1 MQREHFK
8 YFKPTNWAINNRTS
22 VYIITV
28 IITLAGIMIFQKIPK
43 ERFPDIVVPTIYVPT
58 IYPGASPEDIE
69 NLVTKPLEK
78 EIKAIPGIKK
88 LTSNSIQDVSLVLV
102 EFNTGIDVDVA
113 KQKVKN
119 AVDKAK
125 AELPSDL
132 DNDPN
137 VQEVNF
143 SEFPIMNINVAGDY
157 PLDQL
162 KKYAE
167 DLKDKIETLP
177 QITRV
182 DLIGGLER
190 EVQVNVDLFRM
201 QALGITFGDIER
213 SVMTEN
219 VNISG
224 GEIRIDEL
232 RRTLRVRGEFTKVSQ
247 IGDIMVRSTTGNI
260 SYLKDF
266 SEIKDGY
273 KEKQDYARLDGKPVI
288 TMNIIKRSGANLILA
303 ADQIKEIIE
312 EYKQTKFPK
321 GLNVNITG
329 DTSHETKTT
338 LNDLINTVIIGFI
351 LVVLIL
357 MFFMGLQSA
366 FFVGLAVPLS
376 VLVALLFMPSLGFTM
391 NMIVLFSFL
400 LAVGI
405 IVDDAIV
412 VIENT
417 HRIYHKY
424 DFDIVTSAKAGAGE
438 VFIPVLAGTL
448 TTIAPFFPLLF
459 WPGLVGDFMKFL
471 PITLILTL
479 FASLFVAFV
488 MNPVFAVS
496 FMKRDQPGAFIPA
509 SAMKQ
514 PLIIFGLTALIG
526 HLAGYHA
533 LGNLAILMMLL
544 TPVNHYF
551 LRPATEKFQHK
562 LWPSIIIRY
571 KKLVAK
577 LLIGSRPVWV
587 LIGVFVLLVFSIVI
601 FGIVGKPPLFFPSGE
616 PNFAYVSIEMPIG
629 TDAEVTDSVTRIVEQ
644 KVYSIIGKDNKNVE
658 SVISNVGIGAGD
670 PRNPD
675 RTTTPHKSKVTVAFV
690 EFGRRVNFST
700 SECLEKIRNQV
711 KGLVAG
717 AKISVD
723 KEQNGP
729 PTGKPINIEIS
740 GDDFNELQKL
750 EVKVREGI
758 VQNGIQGIED
768 LKSDLKRNKPEII
781 ISIDADRASALGM
794 SKAQIAMELRTALF
808 GKEISKFRDVED
820 DAEINLRLAPE
831 YRDRVEDL
839 LNMQVSFFDM
849 AVGRFKSVPVSS
861 VATVKYDEAFS
872 SINRKNQHRVL
883 SLSSNVITGYTPNA
897 IVQQINNV
905 IKQMDIPEGYSI
917 KMTGEQEDQKETADF
932 LVMAFGGA
940 LALMFL
946 ILVTQFNSLVKPFLI
961 FSTVLFSLIGVF
973 LGHALTGQ
981 TMSIVMTGVG
991 IFSLAGIV
999 IRNGILLIE
1008 FIDEL
1013 RSRGLSP
1020 MDAII
1025 EGGATRMTPVILTAS
1040 AAILGLIPLAIGV
1053 NLDFA
1058 GLFSEFKPHFF
1069 LGGDS
1074 VTFWGPLAWTMI
1086 YGLIIATFLTLIVV
1100 PAMYLIY
1107 LRVKQRFGKVD
1118 IMAVKSEET
1127 IA

>member
-1 MQREHFK
+1 MQSEHLKF
-8 YFKPTNWAINNRTS
+8 FKPTNWAIGNRTS

-28 IITLAGIMIFQKIPK
+28 LITLAGIMIFRKIPK
-43 ERFPDIVVPTIYVPT
+43 EQFPDIVVPTIYVPT

-69 NLVTKPLEK
+69 NLITKPLEK
-78 EIKAIPGIKK
+78 EIKSIPGIKK
-88 LTSNSIQDVSLVLV
+88 LSSNSIQDVSVILV

-119 AVDKAK
+119 AVDKARAK
-125 AELPSDL
+125 LPSDL
-132 DNDPN
+132 TNDPN

-143 SEFPIMNINVAGDY
+143 SEFPIMNVNVSGDY
-157 PLDQL
+157 PLDHL
-162 KKYAE
+162 KNYAE

-177 QITRV
+177 EITRV

-190 EVQVNVDLFRM
+190 EIQVNVDLFRM
-201 QALGITFGDIER
+201 EASRITFTDIER
-213 SVMTEN
+213 AVASEN

-224 GEIRIDEL
+224 GEMRVDEL
-232 RRTLRVRGEFTKVSQ
+232 RRTLRVRGEFSQISQ
-247 IGDIMVRSTTGNI
+247 IGNIIIRSATGNTAF
-260 SYLKDF
+260 LKDIA
-266 SEIKDGY
+266 EIKDGY
-273 KEKQDYARLDGKPVI
+273 REKQDFARLDGKPVI
-288 TMNIIKRSGANLILA
+288 TMNIIKRSGANLIDA
-303 ADQIKEIIE
+303 ADKIKEITGE
-312 EYKQTKFPK
+312 FQNTKFPN
-321 GLNVNITG
+321 GLMVNITG

-338 LNDLINTVIIGFI
+338 LNDLINTVIIGFV

-400 LAVGI
+400 LALGI

-459 WPGLVGDFMKFL
+459 WPGLVGDFMKYL

-479 FASLFVAFV
+479 FASLFVAFI

-496 FMKRDQPGAFIPA
+496 FMKKDVQGQEIPA
-509 SAMKQ
+509 QAMKK
-514 PLIIFGLTALIG
+514 PLLIFGIVSLLFHLIG
-526 HLAGYHA
+526 YHGM
-533 LGNLAILMMLL
+533 GNLALLMLVL
-544 TPVNHYF
+544 TPINHYL

-562 LWPSIIIRY
+562 SWPYVIRGY
-571 KKLVAK
+571 KKLVGK
-577 LLIGSRPVWV
+577 ILIGRRPVAV
-587 LIGVFVLLVFSIVI
+587 SAGVFLLLVFSIVI
-601 FGIVGKPPLFFPSGE
+601 FSMVGKPPLFFPSGQ
-616 PNFAYVSIEMPIG
+616 PNFAYVSIEAPIG
-629 TDAEVTDSVTRIVEQ
+629 TDASVTDSLTRIVED
-644 KVYSIIGKDNKNVE
+644 KVYSIIGKKNPNVE
-658 SVISNVGIGAGD
+658 SVISNVGLGAGD

-675 RTTTPHKSKVTVAFV
+675 RTATPNKGKVTIAFV
-690 EFGRRVNFST
+690 EFGKRNNFST
-700 SECLEKIRNQV
+700 SDCLEKIRNGV
-711 KGLVAG
+711 KGLIPGVS
-717 AKISVD
+717 ISVD

-729 PTGKPINIEIS
+729 PTGKPVNIEIS
-740 GDDFNELQKL
+740 GDDFDQLQKL
-750 EVKVREGI
+750 EQQVREGI
-758 VQNGIQGIED
+758 KKDGIQGIEQ

-781 ISIDADRASALGM
+781 ISIDSDRASSLGM

-808 GKEISKFRDVED
+808 GKEISKFRDVND
-820 DAEINLRLAPE
+820 DAEIHLRLSPE
-831 YRDRVEDL
+831 YRSKVEDL
-839 LNMQVSFFDM
+839 LNLQISFFDM
-849 AVGRFKSVPVSS
+849 AIGRFKSVPVSA
-861 VATVKYDEAFS
+861 VASVKYEEAFS

-897 IVQQINNV
+897 IVQQINGV
-905 IKQMDIPEGYSI
+905 IKQMDVPEGYSI
-917 KMTGEQEDQKETADF
+917 KLTGEQEDQKETSDF
-932 LVMAFGGA
+932 LLVAFGGA
-940 LALMFL
+940 IALMFL

-961 FSTVLFSLIGVF
+961 FSTVIFSLIGVF
-973 LGHALTGQ
+973 LGHAITGQ

-1013 RSRGLSP
+1013 RARGLP
-1020 MDAII
+1020 PKEAII

-1058 GLFSEFKPHFF
+1058 GLFSEFKPNFY

-1086 YGLIIATFLTLIVV
+1086 YGLIVATFLTLIVV

-1107 LRVKQRFGKVD
+1107 LNVRGRFRK
-1118 IMAVKSEET
+1118 EE
-1127 IA
+1127 IIEINSDEAMM